1 MFTIIYFLFQIYVN
15 FVNYAVNLVFPIVTL
30 VIHNFLICK
39 ELRKNRTPE
48 VRRNQNPNAE
58 NALRKRDIRMTR
70 ISIVIVV
77 VFVVC
82 HVPRFVPNVSE
93 LILGKLTK
101 PFQALISFN
110 NLLQII
116 SSTVNYAIYF
126 GSCWKFRKAERS
138 NNQTQRMLQQ
148 SEMRPMVNRQQS
160 EPEEHAFIEVL
171 NCPHFDPSTID
182 NGNGSG
188 SPLGKPMPFTRLC
201 RQTFV

>member
-1 MFTIIYFLFQIYVN
+1 MYPVNSFISFQIYVN
-15 FVNYAVNLVFPIVTL
+15 FVNYAVNLAFPIVTL
-30 VIHNFLICK
+30 VILNTLICK

-48 VRRNQNPNAE
+48 VRRNQNQQAE

-110 NLLQII
+110 NVLQII

-148 SEMRPMVNRQQS
+148 LEMRPLMNRQQT
-160 EPEEHAFIEVL
+160 EEQGFIEVL
-171 NCPHFDPSTID
+171 SSPDISPTN
-182 NGNGSG
+182 NGNGTTTS
-188 SPLGKPMPFTRLC
+188 SNMPFTRLC
-201 RQTFV
+201 RQTYV